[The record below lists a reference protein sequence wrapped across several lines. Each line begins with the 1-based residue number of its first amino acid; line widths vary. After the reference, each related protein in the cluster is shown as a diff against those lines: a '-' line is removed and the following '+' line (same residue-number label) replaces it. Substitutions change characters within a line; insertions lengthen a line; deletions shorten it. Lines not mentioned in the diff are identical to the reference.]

1 MLIKKMGKYLEV
13 AIHNPVDCFYRKRG
27 KLLYRRKNRAKK
39 VELGTKVKETRTQA
53 ARGEEKS

>member
-1 MLIKKMGKYLEV
+1 MIKKMGKYLEV
-13 AIHNPVDCFYRKRG
+13 VIHNPVDCFYRKGR